1 MDSPTRMLQENL
13 LTLLCWSPDNAKI
26 IQNCVEVKLY
36 EGQYKEIAKRIY
48 SYLDKYNRPPGDH
61 VADLFQEELEGEDKR
76 KAYTW
81 HSLLMQI
88 HEARES
94 VDETFIMDRLDAFV
108 RMQRLREG
116 IILSADKL
124 RSGGEL
130 ALDEAEEILTAST
143 KKALSAFNPGIQLS
157 NKQQV
162 IQSLE
167 SISIPSFHTGIS
179 QLDSRNLGPARKE
192 LHLFIAPK
200 GKGKSW
206 WLIHLGKTISRI
218 DRAKVLHITLELS
231 ARQTIGRYIQ
241 SFFSVAKHK
250 GTFNSISFAS
260 DEDDKKEWEFNSEET
275 EIPLTFKQ
283 NDFLQIIG
291 EKIDD
296 FEHQLK
302 RIYVKEFPTDG
313 LTIAGLNAF
322 IDALENR
329 LKWVPDVLLLDY
341 VDLMSINVK
350 DYRID
355 LGSLFKKLRG
365 LAVER
370 NIAIVTASQSNR
382 QGASSKL
389 VRSTNVGE
397 DWSKVQT
404 ADTVITYSQTPEEEG
419 LGLARLLI
427 EHSRSQEGGTLLLIT
442 QSYRVGQF
450 VIDSHI
456 MDKTYWDKIK
466 SFSNGGK
473 KEEKEDDEN
482 GEEKE

>member
-1 MDSPTRMLQENL
+1 MDSPTRMMQENL
-13 LTLLCWSPDNAKI
+13 LTLLCWSSKDQAKV
-26 IQNCVEVKLY
+26 IQNCIEWRLF
-36 EGQYKEIAKRIY
+36 EGQYREIAKRIY

-61 VADLFQEELEGEDKR
+61 IADLFQEELEGEDKR
-76 KAYTW
+76 KAYAW

-94 VDETFIMDRLDAFV
+94 IDNDFIMERLEIFV

-130 ALDEAEEILTAST
+130 SLDEAEEILIAST

-162 IQSLE
+162 IQALE
-167 SISIPSFHTGIS
+167 SISTPSFHTGIS
-179 QLDSRNLGPARKE
+179 QLDTRNLGPTRKE

-200 GKGKSW
+200 GRGKSW
-206 WLIHLGKTISRI
+206 WLTHLGKTISSI
-218 DRAKVLHITLELS
+218 DRAKVLHVTLELS
-231 ARQTIGRYIQ
+231 ARQTVGRYMQ
-241 SFFSVAKHK
+241 SLFSVAKHE
-250 GTFNSISFAS
+250 GTFNSITFTS
-260 DEDDKKEWEFNSEET
+260 DKKEWELDSEKV

-283 NDFLQIIG
+283 PDFLQIIG
-291 EKIDD
+291 EKVDD
-296 FEHQLK
+296 FEQRLK

-313 LTIAGLNAF
+313 LTITSLNAF
-322 IDALENR
+322 MDALENR

-341 VDLMSINVK
+341 ADLMSINVK

-355 LGSLFKKLRG
+355 LGSLYKKLRG

-370 NIAIVTASQSNR
+370 NIAVVTATQTHR
-382 QGASSKL
+382 AGATAKH

-404 ADTVITYSQTPEEEG
+404 ADTVITYSQTPEEKG
-419 LGLARLLI
+419 LGLARLMV
-427 EHSRSQEGGTLLLIT
+427 EHSRAQEDGITLLIT
-442 QSYRVGQF
+442 QSYPIGQF
-450 VIDSHI
+450 VIDSHM
-456 MDKTYWDKIK
+456 MDNTYWDKIK
-466 SFSNGGK
+466 NGSNGGK
-473 KEEKEDDEN
+473 EGEDKEGGENEEK
-482 GEEKE
+482 